1 MKIEENRSL
10 EQLEGKPYYRPDTD
24 MESGTVSRW
33 HNLYPMPLSAYEPGD
48 IRFMIGQ
55 QTGCLHLVPLAL
67 RILSQNMLLETD
79 YYPGDLLK
87 AVLTIPPAF
96 WAAHPLLLADARR
109 VLARERPQMEAPG
122 EYSPTGKNVNKL
134 YEAFFIGDLPPAYD
148 PGSDLQ

>member
-10 EQLEGKPYYRPDTD
+10 AQLEGKNHDRPNTD

-33 HNLYPMPLSAYEPGD
+33 RELYPRPLSEYEPGD

-55 QTGCLHLVPLAL
+55 QTGCLYLVPLAL
-67 RILSQNMLLETD
+67 RILSDNMLLETD

-87 AVLTIPPAF
+87 AVLTIPPGF

-109 VLARERPQMEAPG
+109 VLARERPRMEAPG
-122 EYSPTGKNVNKL
+122 EYSPTGKIVNKL
-134 YEAFFIGDLPPAYD
+134 YEAFFTGDLPPAHD
-148 PGSDLQ
+148 PGSDLL